1 MKAKRMLAIVA
12 VAFAIL
18 CGFAFASA
26 KAQTNSNF
34 VKPDATKTFVLGE
47 GGTQKIY
54 CDSGQVGAYS
64 VSPSQNYNRIF
75 SSPVYVDIF
84 HSQNRKTWRWID
96 FVVVEIFYSKDN
108 EQKFFFSRK
117 IDGFYRFDISYPF
130 DATSGREKGS
140 KVSAVFKTFSWK
152 SLVADINAATKVEN
166 LDGFS
171 EEKMKLNDLGAD
183 YVDAAKKLSVLLRIA
198 AESISTNPGRICYA
212 KYLPWKSDETYA
224 DLVKYKNLF
233 YIRTLAGSV
242 TSFANSLQ
250 REPAFRA
257 YAADLAKAADELK
270 KTTDKWQLEQ
280 KRQKRQL
287 PRQRLTTPPDKV
299 FQEAAESMRK
309 VAVCVETASE
319 AMKSNLVLAEGGQ
332 VRRFSPLLAKELAVP
347 VIAQIGPSCSKT
359 ANLMIIKFYYPDFNI
374 DDAWLVP
381 QNLRANDEESSRID
395 SLLKKM
401 GWARLH
407 LDELNWLSCFREQ
420 ISRGNPISTGTA
432 DCRLLPRGKDKGEGR
447 LDHAFVVTGFGPDG
461 SIVFINWGER
471 WFVSR
476 EEFFK
481 ILSCKM
487 GYDKGF
493 YGAVRNTT
501 PIEPDELILLEQ
513 RDDTLA
519 LEKK

>member
-1 MKAKRMLAIVA
+1 MKAKRMLAIIA

-26 KAQTNSNF
+26 KAQTNANF
-34 VKPDATKTFVLGE
+34 VKPNETKTFVISE

-54 CDSGQVGAYS
+54 CDSNQVGAYS

-257 YAADLAKAADELK
+257 YAEDPSKAADELK
-270 KTTDKWQLEQ
+270 KMADKWQFEQ

-347 VIAQIGPSCSKT
+347 VIEQDQAPTCSKI
-359 ANLMIIKFYYPDFNI
+359 ASLMTIKYYYPDLNI
-374 DDAWLVP
+374 DED
-381 QNLRANDEESSRID
+381 
-395 SLLKKM
+395 
-401 GWARLH
+401 
-407 LDELNWLSCFREQ
+407 WLSGVNRLSPRLDNLMNEIVHKNNFFRKGGKCLYNLSRFEFLKVQ
-420 ISRGNPISTGTA
+420 ILFGNPEPTP
-432 DCRLLPRGKDKGEGR
+432 LPIASLDGVLKG
-447 LDHAFVVTGFGPDG
+447 HAIIVIGFGSDG
-461 SIVFINWGER
+461 SIIFNNWGVR
-471 WFVSR
+471 Q
-476 EEFFK
+476 
-481 ILSCKM
+481 ILSKQEFEEKWRRM
-487 GYDKGF
+487 DAQTSSNSK
-493 YGAVRNTT
+493 A
-501 PIEPDELILLEQ
+501 EDDILA
-513 RDDTLA
+513 T
-519 LEKK
+519 KK